1 MAHYSVRMSKDK
13 PIEKLKEKDWKEIEQ
28 EAVAKMFEILKT
40 HMIGFNM
47 TEEGSNTTIIEYD
60 IVIET
65 PRIYKSKSEKEIV
78 KFKFQD

>member
-13 PIEKLKEKDWKEIEQ
+13 PIEKLKEKEWKEIEQ
-28 EAVAKMFEILKT
+28 EAVTKMFEILKS
-40 HMIGFNM
+40 HMIGFNLS
-47 TEEGSNTTIIEYD
+47 EEGSNITTIEYD

-65 PRIYKSKSEKEIV
+65 PKIYKSKSEKEIV